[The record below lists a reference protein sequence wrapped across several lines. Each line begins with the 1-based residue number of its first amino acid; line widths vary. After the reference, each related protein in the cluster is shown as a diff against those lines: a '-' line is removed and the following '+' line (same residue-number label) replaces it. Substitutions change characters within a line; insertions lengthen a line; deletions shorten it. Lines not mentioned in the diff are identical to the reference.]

1 MLGGW
6 DDPPMDDDALRLALR
21 DVAED
26 RSARTARREICSALT
41 TGFQRLGETLRVC
54 GHIVGPQ
61 RVDGTS
67 PFGNGD
73 DRIVALGYLSQTAGA
88 LVGGALELVLHGN
101 GYAGSALNRQ
111 LVEVE
116 YLAWAFAED
125 QQEAASWLRSSSDE
139 RRSRWQPRHLRE
151 RSQGRFRGA
160 DYSNHCEVGGH
171 PTPPGMRQLLTGD
184 LGIAEII
191 ISETASHGTSAWDYL
206 LLAVAVLD
214 ATDVVPANE
223 ANTVKDAEALWRRHE
238 RLGLTWQGRH
248 QQS

>member
-1 MLGGW
+1 
-6 DDPPMDDDALRLALR
+6 MDDDALRLALR

-125 QQEAASWLRSSSDE
+125 QQEAASWLRSSSAE

>member
-1 MLGGW
+1 LVTPTRELG
-6 DDPPMDDDALRLALR
+6 
-21 DVAED
+21 
-26 RSARTARREICSALT
+26 
-41 TGFQRLGETLRVC
+41 
-54 GHIVGPQ
+54 H
-61 RVDGTS
+61 
-67 PFGNGD
+67 
-73 DRIVALGYLSQTAGA
+73 LSQTAGA

-125 QQEAASWLRSSSDE
+125 QQEAASWLRSSSAE